1 MNSKKGGGKFEVPKI
16 PEKST
21 LKIPSITKNPR
32 KNNIKIY
39 KYQPQRYT
47 STLKISSIEPISYS
61 NYELLNLY
69 IRNNNANKNRL
80 NSTINKVTKNYNDL
94 KTQNNNLILD
104 SRIGYIFKLNTNYG
118 NFDQTFYISEGIG
131 FRNSNKETILHI
143 FQRQILAPYY
153 GIFNNQLIKYFSSF
167 YETRNILSKKYLRFW
182 HFYLTFKLILK
193 NIEDQKPLNLKYF
206 EILFITI
213 STMFNKPEEL
223 LVSIRFRRGNSMWK
237 RLGIEDLI
245 TNME

>member
-69 IRNNNANKNRL
+69 IK
-80 NSTINKVTKNYNDL
+80 
-94 KTQNNNLILD
+94 
-104 SRIGYIFKLNTNYG
+104 
-118 NFDQTFYISEGIG
+118 
-131 FRNSNKETILHI
+131 
-143 FQRQILAPYY
+143 
-153 GIFNNQLIKYFSSF
+153 
-167 YETRNILSKKYLRFW
+167 
-182 HFYLTFKLILK
+182 
-193 NIEDQKPLNLKYF
+193 
-206 EILFITI
+206 
-213 STMFNKPEEL
+213 
-223 LVSIRFRRGNSMWK
+223 
-237 RLGIEDLI
+237 
-245 TNME
+245 